1 MIWGCITLYGPGHLH
16 RIEGIMDAPKYVN
29 ILKSSLIDTL
39 HDFNVKPQA
48 IYFQQDNDPKH
59 TSKLTKAYLASKKID
74 TLNWPPNSPDM
85 SSIKNAWNYLD
96 HILHLRNP
104 LPQKV
109 EQLWAALEEEWGKLG
124 EAYITKLYYSIP
136 DCVAA
141 LMAAKGG
148 ATHY

>member
-1 MIWGCITLYGPGHLH
+1 
-16 RIEGIMDAPKYVN
+16 
-29 ILKSSLIDTL
+29 
-39 HDFNVKPQA
+39 
-48 IYFQQDNDPKH
+48 
-59 TSKLTKAYLASKKID
+59 
-74 TLNWPPNSPDM
+74 M